1 MRSGALQHRGLI
13 RVSESPSLFFYS
25 VRTACVQPKSTEA
38 SASRSLIHR
47 GLKESRKAV
56 EVAAALDITDNRYQ
70 RLGIDQFIKRHI
82 I

>member
-1 MRSGALQHRGLI
+1 MRSGALQHRGSI
-13 RVSESPSLFFYS
+13 RVPESLFLQRAYS
-25 VRTACVQPKSTEA
+25 ERTAFAQPKSTEA

-70 RLGIDQFIKRHI
+70 RLGID
-82 I
+82 